1 MRTEYRIE
9 LEEHI
14 MDCWRVVDD
23 IRVVQTVH
31 QDTDGLSVDD
41 MSITLMG
48 IEKLYTLKFQLLFD
62 TFEKH
67 LMALHEA
74 REEE

>member
-1 MRTEYRIE
+1 MSHDYRFA
-9 LEEHI
+9 LEEQI

-31 QDTDGLSVDD
+31 QDTEGLSVDD

-74 REEE
+74 RKE